1 MIGEI
6 WMLLIIGYVAGF
18 FSCRLLWMW
27 TNNKKKKE

>member
-27 TNNKKKKE
+27 SNSKKKKE